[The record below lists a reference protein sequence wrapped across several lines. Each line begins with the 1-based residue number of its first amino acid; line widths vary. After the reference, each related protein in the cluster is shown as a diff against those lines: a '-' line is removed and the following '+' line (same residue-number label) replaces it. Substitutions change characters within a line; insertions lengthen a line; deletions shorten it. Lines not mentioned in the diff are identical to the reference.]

1 MVKIFKLNELNES
14 YGNWTTDE
22 LTKFVDNISTLKEGL
37 RRYIIWKENISDDPD
52 EDIFVKEVTLNSN
65 IWVEYWDSVANEY
78 DYEIKNINEL
88 VKFLNDPQFY
98 IQQDKYNL

>member
-1 MVKIFKLNELNES
+1 MVKIFKLNES
-14 YGNWTTDE
+14 YGNWTGDE
-22 LTKFVDNISTLKEGL
+22 LIKFVTNIEKLKEGC
-37 RRYIIWKENISDDPD
+37 RRYIIWKENVDVDDD
-52 EDIFVKEVTLNSN
+52 VFVKEVTLNSN